1 MEILKTSE
9 ALEKQIL
16 EDARKKAS
24 RVLETVEKEIAAIR
38 AQDETRGAEESGRL
52 DAACE
57 AKLGALRQELGSSL
71 PLDFMRTRLA
81 ATEKTL
87 RAALANLFDAMSADE
102 LDRLLATM
110 LRRAGPHFT
119 GKRVTV
125 SAGGMDPARA
135 RRLVAVAIPDAII
148 EDAPAD
154 GEGQPGPGGAGR
166 AAAGKAAAGIIL
178 TTTDRRI
185 RYRATL
191 ADLTALL
198 LEERREE
205 MATALLGKDA
215 EAQ

>member
-38 AQDETRGAEESGRL
+38 AQDETRGAEESRRL

-87 RAALANLFDAMSADE
+87 RAALADLFDAMSADE

-110 LRRAGPHFT
+110 LRRAGPHFK
-119 GKRVTV
+119 GKPVTV
-125 SAGGMDPARA
+125 SAAGVDPARA
-135 RRLVAVAIPDAII
+135 RRIVAAAIPDAII
-148 EDAPAD
+148 EDAPAEGD
-154 GEGQPGPGGAGR
+154 GRPGPGGAGS
-166 AAAGKAAAGIIL
+166 AAAGIIL

-198 LEERREE
+198 MEERREE